1 MYEFPHA
8 GRIAQDVL
16 IERLAMHG
24 YHQTGTIFLLRHDT
38 NGVAFT
44 LVVDD
49 FGVKFKDPAAAVDL
63 VRCLQLYYTLTV
75 KKNATK
81 FLGLTIAVDPIAREV
96 RLSAPGAIPKALHG
110 SPHTLPPSI
119 SLLLASELPLRLLT
133 IPTPLLCLLL
143 KNITAYRRCSAE
155 FIILLPRHRLNRF
168 TCRHRYRIHP
178 RSRHSTHAT
187 GCRPTARLLSQLP

>member
-1 MYEFPHA
+1 MDVNKSMYEFPHA

-24 YHQTGTIFLLRHDT
+24 YHQTGTTFLFRHDT

-44 LVVDD
+44 LVVD

-96 RLSAPGAIPKALHG
+96 RLSAPGTIPKALHG
-110 SPHTLPPSI
+110 SPHTLPPST
-119 SLLLASELPLRLLT
+119 SLLASELPLRLLT
-133 IPTPLLCLLL
+133 IPTSILCLLL

-155 FIILLPRHRLNRF
+155 FCYIIASP
-168 TCRHRYRIHP
+168 
-178 RSRHSTHAT
+178 
-187 GCRPTARLLSQLP
+187 